1 MKALEILKDNY
12 LSGQS
17 DEMALYFQRHIQIA
31 IKELEELENRSC
43 SNCEHCEEFYRQ
55 YLDDIEF
62 WYKCKNLKNP
72 NIINLT
78 DIKTF
83 YCNKWENKHKIT
95 NI

>member
-43 SNCEHCEEFYRQ
+43 INCKHSNIRFSIDCNLIEK
-55 YLDDIEF
+55 LDLP
-62 WYKCKNLKNP
+62 KN
-72 NIINLT
+72 
-78 DIKTF
+78 F
-83 YCNKWENKHKIT
+83 SCNKWENKQ
-95 NI
+95 